1 MSSRVSPD
9 WLEDIDAMIFDMD
22 GVLYRG
28 DSVIPEAPLLIEA
41 LQTAGIPLVMAT
53 NNSTA
58 TPDGYVAKLQRM
70 GMHVSRDAIL
80 TSALAT
86 GQYLRAT
93 YEIGSRVYVVGMDAL
108 RDAIFGDG
116 YFEPDSEFPHV
127 VVSGADFKLVFD
139 SLRVAC
145 IGIRRGA
152 DYVATNPDTTF
163 PTEDGL
169 IPGAGAIVA
178 ALTVS
183 GGKEPVVVGKPSPVM
198 IEACV
203 KQLGTTPERTLLIG
217 DRLDTD
223 ILAGNQAGVKTVLV
237 TTGVSSAD
245 EIAETG
251 IEPDFVIDSLDE
263 ITNALTARAH

>member
-1 MSSRVSPD
+1 MTRRVTPD
-9 WLEDIDAMIFDMD
+9 WLDNIDAMIFDMD

-28 DSVIPEAPLLIEA
+28 DTVIPEAPVVIDA
-41 LQTAGIPLVMAT
+41 LQSAGIPLVMAT

-70 GMHVSRDAIL
+70 DMNVSREAIL

-93 YEIGSRVYVVGMDAL
+93 YEKGSRVYVVGMDAL

-116 YFEPDSEFPHV
+116 CFEPDEEFPHV

-139 SLRVAC
+139 SLRIAC

-169 IPGAGAIVA
+169 IPGSGAIVA

-203 KQLGTTPERTLLIG
+203 EQMGSSPERTLLIG

-223 ILAGNQAGVKTVLV
+223 ILAGNRAGVKTVLV

-245 EIAETG
+245 DIAATG
-251 IEPDFVIDSLDE
+251 IEPDYVIESLDD
-263 ITNALTARAH
+263 ITDALMARTR